1 MNPQMLKQIQ
11 KLQADMM
18 ERQQK
23 LEETEFT
30 GESAGVSITILGS
43 KKVVDCKLSSEIV
56 QDKEMLEDA
65 ICVAFNKAIDQVNS
79 ELEEILSSA
88 KMPNFLGL

>member
-11 KLQADMM
+11 KIQAEMM
-18 ERQQK
+18 ERQQR

-30 GESAGVSITILGS
+30 GTSAGVSITLLGS
-43 KKVVDCKLSSEIV
+43 KKVVDCKISADII

-65 ICVAFNKAIDQVNS
+65 ICVAFNKAIEQVNS